1 MDFFFIFLCARNDV
15 PFFKRMSH
23 IRKIVVFIL
32 LILSSCTNNQQN
44 EITHPT
50 GQIVLDEDFH
60 AVSLNNLV
68 LYDTLYTKEKLTT
81 EEAGNFLSQAKPVP
95 TSSSGMLFLGNYK
108 KYPNGWFC
116 FRLVNEGNV
125 SRRVIIDEDNYVR
138 CDGLEVFTHKN
149 NEISHWGKVER
160 TTELTDRP
168 IPFYTYAVPFT
179 ILAQDTLDV
188 LIHTKRIYGIHEVN
202 ISLSSEEYFFEKIHT
217 QFFKRII
224 EIIVIISCILLM
236 ASVGW
241 LFKDRAMIYLSIY
254 MTVILISLLGFPG
267 FLDAIAPKGTVG
279 LSRSGIMALTPF
291 LMNIFFHPYGIK
303 IMERVPKNET
313 LFLRLSYFLMGINTL
328 FIALFFLPI
337 PLYLHIDYYLPYAM
351 TFLSSIGIIW
361 LFYVGIIAYV
371 RANIS
376 YFLIAI
382 CFTFFP
388 FLIDQATHFLVDTN
402 GIFIF
407 KLSRSSFVLSLV
419 GLSIISIFQVREKL
433 VSKKNYEYQVE
444 YLRTTMENI
453 RREDVESVGRN
464 LHDNVGNTLATALGY
479 LNLKTLHLQTVRE
492 IILDAINEIRFLSH
506 NLVKNDELPISQKLQ
521 RLTERFN
528 DFSPIHFR
536 FFDYTDNALDAIS
549 PNQQLNLYYIVQELF
564 TNSLRHSQA
573 TEVVLQIFKESRL
586 VRVTIEDDG
595 VGLQINADAKG
606 IGLTNMYKRA
616 ELAHI
621 LLSIDSTSQG
631 TNTIIEIQHEDT
643 LLSH

>member
-1 MDFFFIFLCARNDV
+1 
-15 PFFKRMSH
+15 MSQ
-23 IRKIVVFIL
+23 IKQLILFIL
-32 LILSSCTNNQQN
+32 LLGSSCTKKQQQA
-44 EITHPT
+44 EYPLQHV
-50 GQIVLDEDFH
+50 GQVVVDKNFQSI
-60 AVSLNNLV
+60 SLNNHILHYKV
-68 LYDTLYTKEKLTT
+68 YTKEKIMANEVESLLPQ
-81 EEAGNFLSQAKPVP
+81 FKPVSP
-95 TSSSGMLFLGNYK
+95 SVSGMRFLGNYK
-108 KYPNGWFC
+108 EHPNGWFY
-116 FRLVNEGNV
+116 FRLINQEKTTK
-125 SRRVIIDEDNYVR
+125 RFIIDEDNYLR
-138 CDGLEVFTHKN
+138 CDGLEVFTYTNK
-149 NEISHWGKVER
+149 ILTHWGKVER
-160 TTELTDRP
+160 ATKLTERP

-179 ILAQDTLDV
+179 VKAQDTLDI
-188 LIHTKRIYGIHEVN
+188 LIHTKRMYGMHEVN
-202 ISLSSEEYFFEKIHT
+202 ISVSSEKYFFEKLHA
-217 QFFKRII
+217 QFFNRII
-224 EIIVIISCILLM
+224 EIIIIISCTLLM
-236 ASVGW
+236 VSVGW
-241 LFKDRAMIYLSIY
+241 LFRDRAMLYLSVY
-254 MTVILISLLGFPG
+254 MSCILVSLLGFPG
-267 FLDAIAPKGTVG
+267 FWETITPNDTLGI
-279 LSRSGIMALTPF
+279 SRSGLLGLTPF
-291 LMNIFFHPYGIK
+291 LMNAMFHPYGIK

-313 LFLRLSYFLMGINTL
+313 RFLRQCYFLMGINIL
-328 FIALFFLPI
+328 FILLFFLPI
-337 PLYLHIDYYLPYAM
+337 PLFLQIDYYLPYAM
-351 TFLSSIGIIW
+351 TFLSSIGIFW
-361 LFYVGIIAYV
+361 LFYVGILAYV

-376 YFLIAI
+376 YFLVAV

-388 FLIDQATHFLVDTN
+388 FIIDQATHFLVDTN

-479 LNLKTLHLQTVRE
+479 LNLKTPHLQTVRE

-506 NLVKNDELPISQKLQ
+506 NLVKNDELPISLKLQ

-536 FFDYTDNALDAIS
+536 YFDYTENALDAIS
-549 PNQQLNLYYIVQELF
+549 QNQQLNLYYIIQELF

-573 TEVVLQIFKESRL
+573 TEVVLQIFKENQR

-595 VGLQINADAKG
+595 VGLQTNVDAPG

-631 TNTIIEIQHEDT
+631 TNTIIEVLHEDI
-643 LLSH
+643 LPNH

>member
-1 MDFFFIFLCARNDV
+1 
-15 PFFKRMSH
+15 MSH
-23 IRKIVVFIL
+23 TRKIIVFIL
-32 LILSSCTNNQQN
+32 LIFSSCTKNQPN
-44 EITHPT
+44 EITYDT
-50 GQIVLDEDFH
+50 GKIVLSRDFRT
-60 AVSLNNLV
+60 VSLNNLV
-68 LYDTLYTKEKLTT
+68 LYDTLYTKERLAIN
-81 EEAGNFLSQAKPVP
+81 EVENFLSQAQPIP
-95 TSSSGMLFLGNYK
+95 ISSSGMLFLGNYK

-116 FRLVNEGNV
+116 FRVVNVGNV
-125 SRRVIIDEDNYVR
+125 SRRVIIDEDNYIR
-138 CDGLEVFTHKN
+138 CDGLEVFTYKKN
-149 NEISHWGKVER
+149 KFTHWGKVER

-179 ILAQDTLDV
+179 INAHDTLDV
-188 LIHTKRIYGIHEVN
+188 LIHTKRMYGIHEVN
-202 ISLSSEEYFFEKIHT
+202 ISLSSEEYFFEKLHA
-217 QFFKRII
+217 QFFNRII
-224 EIIVIISCILLM
+224 EIIAIISCILLM
-236 ASVGW
+236 ASIGW
-241 LFKDRAMIYLSIY
+241 LFNDSAMLLLGIY
-254 MTVILISLLGFPG
+254 MFCILLAQFTFPG
-267 FLDAIAPKGTVG
+267 FLDAITPKDSLGI
-279 LSRSGIMALTPF
+279 SRSGIIALAPF

-303 IMERVPKNET
+303 ILEQVPKNKT
-313 LFLRLSYFLMGINTL
+313 LFLYTSYFIMGINA
-328 FIALFFLPI
+328 FIILLFFLPI
-337 PLYLHIDYYLPYAM
+337 SFFLKIDFYLPYAM
-351 TFLSSIGIIW
+351 TILSSIGIIW
-361 LFYVGIIAYV
+361 VFYFSILAFL

-376 YFLIAI
+376 YFLIAV
-382 CFTFFP
+382 CFAFFP
-388 FLIDQATHFLVDTN
+388 FVVDQVTHALFDSN

-407 KLSRSSFVLSLV
+407 KLGRSSFVLSLI

-433 VSKKNYEYQVE
+433 VSKKNYEFQVE

-506 NLVKNDELPISQKLQ
+506 NLVKNDELPITQKLQ

-595 VGLQINADAKG
+595 VGLQNNTDPTG
-606 IGLTNMYKRA
+606 IGLSNMHKRA

-621 LLSIDSTSQG
+621 LLTIDSTSQG
-631 TNTIIEIQHEDT
+631 TNTIIEIHYEDT

>member
-1 MDFFFIFLCARNDV
+1 MSL
-15 PFFKRMSH
+15 FKHMSH
-23 IRKIVVFIL
+23 TRKIIVFIL
-32 LILSSCTNNQQN
+32 LIFSSCTKNQPN
-44 EITHPT
+44 EITYDT
-50 GQIVLDEDFH
+50 GKIVLNRDFR

-68 LYDTLYTKEKLTT
+68 LYDTLYTKERLAIN
-81 EEAGNFLSQAKPVP
+81 EVENFLSQARPVP
-95 TSSSGMLFLGNYK
+95 ISSSGMLFLGNYK

-116 FRLVNEGNV
+116 FRVINEGNIE
-125 SRRVIIDEDNYVR
+125 RRLIIDEDNYLR
-138 CDGLEVFTHKN
+138 CDGLEIFTYKKN
-149 NEISHWGKVER
+149 KFTHWGKVER

-179 ILAQDTLDV
+179 INAHDTLDV
-188 LIHTKRIYGIHEVN
+188 LIHTKRMYGIHEVN
-202 ISLSSEEYFFEKIHT
+202 ISLSSEEHFFEKLHA
-217 QFFKRII
+217 QFFNRII

-254 MTVILISLLGFPG
+254 MTVILTSLLGFPG
-267 FLDAIAPKGTVG
+267 FLDAIAPKSTLG
-279 LSRSGIMALTPF
+279 LSRSGIIALTPF
-291 LMNIFFHPYGIK
+291 LMNIFFHPYGMK
-303 IMERVPKNET
+303 IMERVPKNEP
-313 LFLRLSYFLMGINTL
+313 LFLRQCYFLMGINAL

-337 PLYLHIDYYLPYAM
+337 PLYLYVDYYLPYAM

-361 LFYVGIIAYV
+361 LFYIGIIAQV

-419 GLSIISIFQVREKL
+419 GLSIVSIFQVREKL
-433 VSKKNYEYQVE
+433 ISKKNYEFQVE

-506 NLVKNDELPISQKLQ
+506 NLVKNDELPITQKLQ

-536 FFDYTDNALDAIS
+536 FFDYTNNTLDLIS
-549 PNQQLNLYYIVQELF
+549 QNQQLNLYYIVQELF

-595 VGLQINADAKG
+595 VGLQNNTDPTG
-606 IGLTNMYKRA
+606 IGLSNMHKRA

-621 LLSIDSTSQG
+621 LLTIDSTSQG
-631 TNTIIEIQHEDT
+631 TNTIIEIHYEDT